1 MSWDGVSQFYIDEK
15 IVDSEGY
22 QNFLASN
29 DIFPFSRNFLIAQ
42 GQPDSLMVQ
51 KPKELA
57 AFLEEISGSIVY
69 KPQYDALK

>member
-1 MSWDGVSQFYIDEK
+1 MTWDGISEFYIDEK
-15 IVDSEGY
+15 GIDGEGY

-51 KPKELA
+51 KPM
-57 AFLEEISGSIVY
+57 
-69 KPQYDALK
+69 